1 MSTYLV
7 FAGEN
12 YYPSG
17 GIDDLVGQFPDFAQ
31 AVDCLADKIQR
42 SDWGHIFCVDTGETW
57 EQFRTSRQKPGS
69 RTYECVYTISELEK
83 TSA

>member
-17 GIDDLVGQFPDFAQ
+17 GIDDLVGQFPDFDQ
-31 AVDCLADKIQR
+31 AASCLSGKIQH

-57 EQFRTSRQKPGS
+57 EQFRRGRQNFESK
-69 RTYECVYTISELEK
+69 RYEVIYTVSDLEK
-83 TSA
+83 TSG